1 MRMSSMRGS
10 AGAGSSI
17 NVTIVRSCWRS
28 SGSGGKYPGTRTDLT
43 NSPTI
48 CALGSMTR
56 LPRRMRWPSRMRSAS
71 SSLSAVCDSSSLGG
85 VAWSVMTFLRRAL
98 YCPRSRM
105 SAMTSTAKRNL
116 IAQWA
121 FDTRPVL
128 LRFHLWLEDVE
139 VERAQAEP
147 VSAHTFAPRGIARCL
162 AMTSAATA
170 LGTRLFGDYGGGRG
184 KDKAAV
190 NQVKKAA
197 DAVSAYVMSEGL
209 WHLTRTLPENHA
221 LMVCLGEGLMPKVGE
236 TPEMGANPM
245 LGFGRVYARPELA
258 RTVDRRVRR
267 LLNEPGHTFEQ
278 FYEWLQ
284 GRGITLWGA
293 AVDTLENTSRFAE
306 GKPTGPMAVFHLFDS
321 PLTLS
326 RPYEAYMGCLTVP
339 ARVAEAAQSASV
351 LLDYR
356 TSRTQVAEAIEAAY
370 PGIRREHIHVWT
382 LRGKSR
388 VRRLGRLWE
397 EWAKLGVHLV
407 EDGWKAPSGLE
418 VFTDS
423 GTYAP
428 TFLVGSWQDEA
439 DATHVFL
446 CDGYAATAEAVQ
458 AASLSDVLDVHATM
472 ALFSPTFDL
481 PVDVEARLMHLDP
494 AVPDFAQRLGA
505 LIGGREVEAGKVRTY
520 AEAIREAAAS
530 NMPLDKRV
538 LQADDFLPEKNWSV
552 LASVGYMC
560 DDPYTGAPG
569 VTQVADHVYRVTTRL
584 ATRKA
589 SSRVT
594 FTLRLMESLDTTRQV
609 FSPLLV
615 RFLSGVDHT
624 TRPVKIS
631 DSGRIRNEL
640 QTMIPQALEH
650 DGDRIRV
657 RFERINEMVL
667 SRQKQATIQRVLAWY
682 KANHPVWF
690 AWLDLT

>member
-1 MRMSSMRGS
+1 M
-10 AGAGSSI
+10 
-17 NVTIVRSCWRS
+17 TD
-28 SGSGGKYPGTRTDLT
+28 SG
-43 NSPTI
+43 
-48 CALGSMTR
+48 
-56 LPRRMRWPSRMRSAS
+56 
-71 SSLSAVCDSSSLGG
+71 
-85 VAWSVMTFLRRAL
+85 
-98 YCPRSRM
+98 
-105 SAMTSTAKRNL
+105 KRNL
-116 IAQWA
+116 VAQWA

-170 LGTRLFGDYGGGRG
+170 LGTRLFGEFGAAAG
-184 KDKAAV
+184 KDKAIA

-278 FYEWLQ
+278 FHEWLQ

-293 AVDTLENTSRFAE
+293 AIDTLENTSRFAD

-321 PLTLS
+321 PLRLS
-326 RPYEAYMGCLTVP
+326 RPYESYMGCLTVP
-339 ARVAEAAQSASV
+339 ARVAEAAASASV

-356 TSRTQVAEAIEAAY
+356 TPRKQVAEAIEAAY

-388 VRRLGRLWE
+388 VHRLGKLWE
-397 EWAKLGVHLV
+397 EWERAGVHLV
-407 EDGWKAPSGLE
+407 DDGWKAPSGLA

-428 TFLVGSWQDEA
+428 TFLVGSWRDA
-439 DATHVFL
+439 DGATHVFL
-446 CDGYAATAEAVQ
+446 CDGYAATAEAMQ
-458 AASLSDVLDVHATM
+458 AASLSDVLDVHSTM
-472 ALFSPTFDL
+472 SLFSPTFEL
-481 PVDVEARLMHLDP
+481 PVDVEARLMQLD
-494 AVPDFAQRLGA
+494 AKAPDFAARLAHVLGA
-505 LIGGREVEAGKVRTY
+505 QAVDAGKVRMY
-520 AEAIREAAAS
+520 REAIEEAAAS
-530 NMPLDKRV
+530 NMPLGKPV
-538 LQADDFLPEKNWSV
+538 LRADDFLPGKDWHV
-552 LASVGYMC
+552 LASVGYIG

-569 VTQVADHVYRVTTRL
+569 VTQVANNIYRVTTRL

-594 FTLRLMESLDTTRQV
+594 FTLRLMES
-609 FSPLLV
+609 
-615 RFLSGVDHT
+615 
-624 TRPVKIS
+624 
-631 DSGRIRNEL
+631 
-640 QTMIPQALEH
+640 
-650 DGDRIRV
+650 
-657 RFERINEMVL
+657 FE
-667 SRQKQATIQRVLAWY
+667 Q
-682 KANHPVWF
+682 
-690 AWLDLT
+690 

>member
-1 MRMSSMRGS
+1 M
-10 AGAGSSI
+10 
-17 NVTIVRSCWRS
+17 
-28 SGSGGKYPGTRTDLT
+28 TDIT
-43 NSPTI
+43 
-48 CALGSMTR
+48 
-56 LPRRMRWPSRMRSAS
+56 
-71 SSLSAVCDSSSLGG
+71 
-85 VAWSVMTFLRRAL
+85 
-98 YCPRSRM
+98 
-105 SAMTSTAKRNL
+105 KRNL

-139 VERAQAEP
+139 VERSQSEP

-170 LGTRLFGDYGGGRG
+170 LGTRLFGDYGAGAGQ
-184 KDKAAV
+184 DKTAV

-221 LMVCLGEGLMPKVGE
+221 LMVCLGEGLMPKAGE

-245 LGFGRVYARPELA
+245 LGFGRVYARAELA
-258 RTVDRRVRR
+258 KTVERRVRR

-278 FYEWLQ
+278 FHEWLQ

-293 AVDTLENTSRFAE
+293 AVDTLENTSRFAD
-306 GKPTGPMAVFHLFDS
+306 GRPTGPMAVFHLFDS
-321 PLTLS
+321 PLRLS
-326 RPYEAYMGCLTVP
+326 RPYESYMGCLTVP
-339 ARVAEAAQSASV
+339 TAVAQAAENAAV

-356 TSRTQVAEAIEAAY
+356 TPRKLIVEAIEAAY
-370 PGIRREHIHVWT
+370 PGIRRENIHVWT

-388 VRRLGRLWE
+388 VHRLGRLWE
-397 EWAKLGVHLV
+397 EWEKAGVHLV
-407 EDGWKAPSGLE
+407 EDGWKTPSGFA

-428 TFLVGSWQDEA
+428 TFLVGSWTDSVGVR
-439 DATHVFL
+439 HVFL
-446 CDGYAATAEAVQ
+446 TDGYAATAEALQ
-458 AASLSDVLDVHATM
+458 AASLADVLDVHSTM
-472 ALFSPTFDL
+472 SLFSPSFEL
-481 PVDVEARLMHLDP
+481 PGDVEGRLMQLDP
-494 AVPDFAQRLGA
+494 SASEFAQRLTA
-505 LIGGREVEAGKVRTY
+505 LIGGEHVDAGKVRTY
-520 AEAIREAAAS
+520 VEAIQEAAAS
-530 NMPLDKRV
+530 NMPLGKPV
-538 LQADDFLPEKNWSV
+538 LRADDFLPDKDWSV

-569 VTQVADHVYRVTTRL
+569 VTQVAADVYRVTARL

-589 SSRVT
+589 SSLIT
-594 FTLRLMESLDTTRQV
+594 FTLRLMEPLETTRQV

-640 QTMIPQALEH
+640 QTMVPQALEH
-650 DGDRIRV
+650 EGERIRV
-657 RFERINEMVL
+657 RFERINEMVM
-667 SRQKQATIQRVLAWY
+667 SRDKQARIRDVLQWY
-682 KANHPVWF
+682 KANHPIWF
-690 AWLDLT
+690 EWLEPD

>member
-1 MRMSSMRGS
+1 MPM
-10 AGAGSSI
+10 
-17 NVTIVRSCWRS
+17 
-28 SGSGGKYPGTRTDLT
+28 TDIT
-43 NSPTI
+43 
-48 CALGSMTR
+48 
-56 LPRRMRWPSRMRSAS
+56 
-71 SSLSAVCDSSSLGG
+71 
-85 VAWSVMTFLRRAL
+85 
-98 YCPRSRM
+98 
-105 SAMTSTAKRNL
+105 KRNL

-139 VERAQAEP
+139 VERSQSEP

-170 LGTRLFGDYGGGRG
+170 LGTRLFGDYGAGAGQ
-184 KDKAAV
+184 DKTTV

-221 LMVCLGEGLMPKVGE
+221 LMVCLGEGLMPKAGE

-258 RTVDRRVRR
+258 KTVDRRVRR

-278 FYEWLQ
+278 FHEWLQ

-293 AVDTLENTSRFAE
+293 AVDTLENTSRFAD
-306 GKPTGPMAVFHLFDS
+306 GRPTGPMAVFHLFDS
-321 PLTLS
+321 PLRLS
-326 RPYEAYMGCLTVP
+326 RPYESYMGCLTVP
-339 ARVAEAAQSASV
+339 TAVAQAAENAAV

-356 TSRTQVAEAIEAAY
+356 TPRKLIVEAIEAAY
-370 PGIRREHIHVWT
+370 PGIRRENIHVWT

-388 VRRLGRLWE
+388 VHRLGRLWE
-397 EWAKLGVHLV
+397 EWEKAGVHLV
-407 EDGWKAPSGLE
+407 EDGWKTPSGFA

-428 TFLVGSWQDEA
+428 TFLVGSWTDSVGVR
-439 DATHVFL
+439 HVFL
-446 CDGYAATAEAVQ
+446 TDGYAATAEALQ
-458 AASLSDVLDVHATM
+458 AASLADVLDVHSTM
-472 ALFSPTFDL
+472 SLFSPSFEL
-481 PVDVEARLMHLDP
+481 PGDVEGRLMQLDP
-494 AVPDFAQRLGA
+494 SASEFAQRLTA
-505 LIGGREVEAGKVRTY
+505 LIGGEHVDAGKVRTY
-520 AEAIREAAAS
+520 VEAIQEAAAS
-530 NMPLDKRV
+530 NMPLGKPV
-538 LQADDFLPEKNWSV
+538 LRADDFLPDKDWSV

-569 VTQVADHVYRVTTRL
+569 VTQVAADVYRVTTRL

-589 SSRVT
+589 SSLIT
-594 FTLRLMESLDTTRQV
+594 FTLRLMEPVETTRQV

-615 RFLSGVDHT
+615 RFLSGVDHS

-640 QTMIPQALEH
+640 QTMVPQALEH
-650 DGDRIRV
+650 DGERIRV
-657 RFERINEMVL
+657 RFDRINEMVM
-667 SRQKQATIQRVLAWY
+667 SRDKQARIRGVLQWY
-682 KANHPVWF
+682 KANHPIWF
-690 AWLDLT
+690 EWLEPD

>member
-1 MRMSSMRGS
+1 
-10 AGAGSSI
+10 
-17 NVTIVRSCWRS
+17 
-28 SGSGGKYPGTRTDLT
+28 
-43 NSPTI
+43 
-48 CALGSMTR
+48 MT
-56 LPRRMRWPSRMRSAS
+56 AS
-71 SSLSAVCDSSSLGG
+71 
-85 VAWSVMTFLRRAL
+85 
-98 YCPRSRM
+98 
-105 SAMTSTAKRNL
+105 AKRNL
-116 IAQWA
+116 VAQWA

-170 LGTRLFGDYGGGRG
+170 LGTRLFGQFGAGAGQ
-184 KDKAAV
+184 DKGTV

-221 LMVCLGEGLMPKVGE
+221 LMVCLGEGLMPKAGE

-245 LGFGRVYARPELA
+245 LGFGRVYGRPELA

-293 AVDTLENTSRFAE
+293 AVDTLENTTRFAE
-306 GKPTGPMAVFHLFDS
+306 GQATGPMAVFHLFDS
-321 PLTLS
+321 PLRLS
-326 RPYEAYMGCLTVP
+326 RPYESYMGCLTVP
-339 ARVAEAAQSASV
+339 SRVAEAAENASI

-356 TSRTQVAEAIEAAY
+356 TPRKQVAEAIEAAY
-370 PGIRREHIHVWT
+370 PGIRRENIHVWT

-388 VRRLGRLWE
+388 VHRLGKLWE
-397 EWAKLGVHLV
+397 EWEKAGVHLV
-407 EDGWKAPSGLE
+407 EDGWKAPSGLA

-428 TFLVGSWQDEA
+428 TFLVGSWQDPSG
-439 DATHVFL
+439 ATHVFV
-446 CDGYAATAEAVQ
+446 CDGYAATAEAMQ
-458 AASLSDVLDVHATM
+458 AASLSDVLDVRSTM
-472 ALFSPTFDL
+472 SLFSPTFEL
-481 PVDVEARLMHLDP
+481 PVDVESRLMQLDPSAPDFPARL
-494 AVPDFAQRLGA
+494 AA
-505 LIGGREVEAGKVRTY
+505 LTGGRQLEAGSVRTY
-520 AEAIREAAAS
+520 AEAIRDAGAS
-530 NMPLDKRV
+530 NMPLGKPV
-538 LQADDFLPEKNWSV
+538 LQADDFLPDKDWHV
-552 LASVGYMC
+552 LASVGYIG

-569 VTQVADHVYRVTTRL
+569 VTQVSDKIYRVTTRL

-589 SSRVT
+589 SSRIT
-594 FTLRLMESLDTTRQV
+594 FTLRLMESFEETRQV

-615 RFLSGVDHT
+615 RFLSGVDHS
-624 TRPVKIS
+624 TRPVKVS

-650 DGDRIRV
+650 EGDRIRV
-657 RFERINEMVL
+657 HFDKINEMVL
-667 SRQKQATIQRVLAWY
+667 PPDKQATIRSVLQWY
-682 KANHPVWF
+682 KSHHPVWF
-690 AWLDLT
+690 EWLELV

>member
-1 MRMSSMRGS
+1 M
-10 AGAGSSI
+10 
-17 NVTIVRSCWRS
+17 
-28 SGSGGKYPGTRTDLT
+28 TDT
-43 NSPTI
+43 
-48 CALGSMTR
+48 
-56 LPRRMRWPSRMRSAS
+56 
-71 SSLSAVCDSSSLGG
+71 D
-85 VAWSVMTFLRRAL
+85 
-98 YCPRSRM
+98 
-105 SAMTSTAKRNL
+105 KRNL
-116 IAQWA
+116 VAQWA

-170 LGTRLFGDYGGGRG
+170 LGTRLFGEFGAAAGR
-184 KDKAAV
+184 DKATF

-221 LMVCLGEGLMPKVGE
+221 LMICLGEGLMPKAGE

-284 GRGITLWGA
+284 SRGITLWGA

-321 PLTLS
+321 PLRLS
-326 RPYEAYMGCLTVP
+326 RPYESYMGCLTVP
-339 ARVAEAAQSASV
+339 ARVAEAAASTSV

-356 TSRTQVAEAIEAAY
+356 TPRKHVAEAIEAAY
-370 PGIRREHIHVWT
+370 PGIRRKHIHVWT
-382 LRGKSR
+382 LRGESR
-388 VRRLGRLWE
+388 VHRLGRLWE
-397 EWAKLGVHLV
+397 EWDKVGVHLV
-407 EDGWKAPSGLE
+407 EDGWRAPSGLP

-428 TFLVGSWQDEA
+428 TFLVGSWRD
-439 DATHVFL
+439 DAQAIHVFL

-458 AASLSDVLDVHATM
+458 AASLSDVLDVHSTM
-472 ALFSPTFDL
+472 MLFSPTFKL
-481 PVDVEARLMHLDP
+481 PVDVEGRLMQLDASAP
-494 AVPDFAQRLGA
+494 AADFARRLA
-505 LIGGREVEAGKVRTY
+505 TVIGGHDVDAGRVRTY
-520 AEAIREAAAS
+520 MDAIRDAVAS
-530 NMPLDKRV
+530 NMPLGKPV
-538 LQADDFLPEKNWSV
+538 LQADDFLPEKNWHV
-552 LASVGYMC
+552 LACVGYMG

-569 VTQVADHVYRVTTRL
+569 VTRVAENTYRVSTRL

-589 SSRVT
+589 SSRIT
-594 FTLRLMESLDTTRQV
+594 FTLRLMEPFEATRQV

-640 QTMIPQALEH
+640 QTMIPQALAH

-657 RFERINEMVL
+657 HFERINEMVL
-667 SRQKQATIQRVLAWY
+667 PRDRQAAIRRVLQWY

-690 AWLDLT
+690 DWLDLV

>member
-1 MRMSSMRGS
+1 
-10 AGAGSSI
+10 
-17 NVTIVRSCWRS
+17 
-28 SGSGGKYPGTRTDLT
+28 
-43 NSPTI
+43 
-48 CALGSMTR
+48 MTE
-56 LPRRMRWPSRMRSAS
+56 
-71 SSLSAVCDSSSLGG
+71 
-85 VAWSVMTFLRRAL
+85 TE
-98 YCPRSRM
+98 
-105 SAMTSTAKRNL
+105 KRNL
-116 IAQWA
+116 VAQWA

-139 VERAQAEP
+139 VERAQDGP
-147 VSAHTFAPRGIARCL
+147 VSAFTFTPRGIARCL
-162 AMTSAATA
+162 AMTAAATA
-170 LGTRLFGDYGGGRG
+170 LGTRLFGEFGAGAGR
-184 KDKAAV
+184 DKATL

-221 LMVCLGEGLMPKVGE
+221 LMVCLGEGLMPKAGE

-267 LLNEPGHTFEQ
+267 LLNEPGYTFEQ
-278 FYEWLQ
+278 FHAWLL

-306 GKPTGPMAVFHLFDS
+306 GQPSGPMTVFHLFDS
-321 PLTLS
+321 PLRLS
-326 RPYEAYMGCLTVP
+326 RPYESYMGCLTVP
-339 ARVAEAAQSASV
+339 ARVAEAAESASV

-356 TSRTQVAEAIEAAY
+356 TPRKQVAEMIEAAY

-382 LRGKSR
+382 LRGQSR
-388 VRRLGRLWE
+388 VARLGRLWE
-397 EWAKLGVHLV
+397 EWETLGVHLV
-407 EDGWKAPSGLE
+407 EDGWKAPSGLP

-428 TFLVGSWQDEA
+428 IFLVGSWRD
-439 DATHVFL
+439 DAQALHVFL

-458 AASLSDVLDVHATM
+458 AASLSDVLDVRATM
-472 ALFSPTFDL
+472 AMFSPSFEL
-481 PVDVEARLMHLDP
+481 PCDVEARLMQLDP
-494 AVPDFAQRLGA
+494 SAPDFARWLGTLVGVRA
-505 LIGGREVEAGKVRTY
+505 VEAGKVRTY
-520 AEAIREAAAS
+520 AKAIREATAS
-530 NMPLDKRV
+530 NMPLGKPV
-538 LQADDFLPEKNWSV
+538 LKADDFLSEKDWRV
-552 LASVGYMC
+552 LACIGYVC

-569 VTQVADHVYRVTTRL
+569 VTRVADDVYRVTTRL
-584 ATRKA
+584 ATRRA
-589 SSRVT
+589 SSRIT
-594 FTLRLMESLDTTRQV
+594 FTLRLMETLETTRRV

-624 TRPVKIS
+624 TRAVKIS

-650 DGDRIRV
+650 DGERIRV
-657 RFERINEMVL
+657 HFDRINEMVMG
-667 SRQKQATIQRVLAWY
+667 RDKQAAIRRVLEWY

-690 AWLDLT
+690 DWLEVV

>member
-1 MRMSSMRGS
+1 M
-10 AGAGSSI
+10 
-17 NVTIVRSCWRS
+17 TD
-28 SGSGGKYPGTRTDLT
+28 GT
-43 NSPTI
+43 
-48 CALGSMTR
+48 
-56 LPRRMRWPSRMRSAS
+56 
-71 SSLSAVCDSSSLGG
+71 
-85 VAWSVMTFLRRAL
+85 
-98 YCPRSRM
+98 
-105 SAMTSTAKRNL
+105 KRNL
-116 IAQWA
+116 VAQWA

-170 LGTRLFGDYGGGRG
+170 LGTRLFGEFGAGAG
-184 KDKAAV
+184 KDKATV

-284 GRGITLWGA
+284 SRGITLWGA
-293 AVDTLENTSRFAE
+293 AVDTLENTSRFAD

-321 PLTLS
+321 PLRLS
-326 RPYEAYMGCLTVP
+326 RPYESYMGCLTVP
-339 ARVAEAAQSASV
+339 ARVAEAAASASV

-356 TSRTQVAEAIEAAY
+356 TPRKQVAEAIEAAY

-382 LRGKSR
+382 LRGKNR
-388 VRRLGRLWE
+388 VHRLGKLWE
-397 EWAKLGVHLV
+397 EWERVGVHLV
-407 EDGWKAPSGLE
+407 DDGWKAPSGLA

-428 TFLVGSWQDEA
+428 TFLVGSWRDA
-439 DATHVFL
+439 AGATHVFL
-446 CDGYAATAEAVQ
+446 CDGYAATAEAMQ
-458 AASLSDVLDVHATM
+458 AASLSDVLDVHSTM
-472 ALFSPTFDL
+472 SLFSPTFEL
-481 PVDVEARLMHLDP
+481 PVDVEARLMQLAP
-494 AVPDFAQRLGA
+494 SAPDFAQRLAA
-505 LIGGREVEAGKVRTY
+505 LIGVQDVDTGKVRTY
-520 AEAIREAAAS
+520 AQAIDEAAAS
-530 NMPLDKRV
+530 NMPLGKPV
-538 LQADDFLPEKNWSV
+538 LQADDFLPEKDWHV
-552 LASVGYMC
+552 LASIGYIG

-569 VTQVADHVYRVTTRL
+569 VTRVAENIFRVTTRL

-589 SSRVT
+589 SSRIT
-594 FTLRLMESLDTTRQV
+594 FTLRLMESFEETRQV

-624 TRPVKIS
+624 TRPVKVS

-657 RFERINEMVL
+657 RFEQINERVL
-667 SRQKQATIQRVLAWY
+667 SPDKQARIRSVLEWY
-682 KANHPVWF
+682 KSHHPVWF
-690 AWLDLT
+690 EWLELA

>member
-1 MRMSSMRGS
+1 M
-10 AGAGSSI
+10 
-17 NVTIVRSCWRS
+17 
-28 SGSGGKYPGTRTDLT
+28 TD
-43 NSPTI
+43 S
-48 CALGSMTR
+48 
-56 LPRRMRWPSRMRSAS
+56 
-71 SSLSAVCDSSSLGG
+71 
-85 VAWSVMTFLRRAL
+85 
-98 YCPRSRM
+98 
-105 SAMTSTAKRNL
+105 AKRNL
-116 IAQWA
+116 VAQWA

-170 LGTRLFGDYGGGRG
+170 LGTRLFGDFGAGAGQ
-184 KDKAAV
+184 DKATV

-245 LGFGRVYARPELA
+245 LGFGRVYARPQLA

-267 LLNEPGHTFEQ
+267 LLNEPGHSFQQ

-284 GRGITLWGA
+284 SRGITLWGA
-293 AVDTLENTSRFAE
+293 AVDTLENTSRFAD

-321 PLTLS
+321 PLRLS
-326 RPYEAYMGCLTVP
+326 RPYESYMGCLTVP
-339 ARVAEAAQSASV
+339 ARVAEAAASSSV

-356 TSRTQVAEAIEAAY
+356 TPRKQVAEAIEAAY

-388 VRRLGRLWE
+388 VHRLGKLWE
-397 EWAKLGVHLV
+397 EWERVGVHLV
-407 EDGWKAPSGLE
+407 DDGWKAPSGLA

-428 TFLVGSWQDEA
+428 TFLVGSWRDA
-439 DATHVFL
+439 AGATHVFL
-446 CDGYAATAEAVQ
+446 CDGYAATAEAMQ
-458 AASLSDVLDVHATM
+458 AASLSDVLDVHSTM
-472 ALFSPTFDL
+472 SLFSPTFEL
-481 PVDVEARLMHLDP
+481 PVDVEGRLMQLDP
-494 AVPDFAQRLGA
+494 AAPDFAARLA
-505 LIGGREVEAGKVRTY
+505 QLIGVQALDTGKVRSY
-520 AEAIREAAAS
+520 AEAINDAAAS
-530 NMPLDKRV
+530 NMPLGKPV
-538 LQADDFLPEKNWSV
+538 LHADDFLPEKDWHV
-552 LASVGYMC
+552 LASVGFIC

-569 VTQVADHVYRVTTRL
+569 VTRVAENVYRVTTRL

-589 SSRVT
+589 SSRIT
-594 FTLRLMESLDTTRQV
+594 FTLRLMESFEETRQV

-624 TRPVKIS
+624 TRPVKVS

-640 QTMIPQALEH
+640 QTMIPQALAH

-657 RFERINEMVL
+657 RFEQINERVL
-667 SRQKQATIQRVLAWY
+667 SPDKQAAIRRVLEWY
-682 KANHPVWF
+682 KAHHPVWF
-690 AWLDLT
+690 EWLELA